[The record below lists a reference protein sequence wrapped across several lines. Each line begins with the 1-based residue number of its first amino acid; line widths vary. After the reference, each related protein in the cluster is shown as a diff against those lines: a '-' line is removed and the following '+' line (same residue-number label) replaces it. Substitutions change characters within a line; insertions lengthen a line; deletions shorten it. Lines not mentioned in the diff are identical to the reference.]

1 MKHVTIIGGGITGVA
16 AAYHLQKL
24 SREKGVQV
32 EYSLMEASGRLG
44 GKVATDTVNEF
55 IIEGGPDSFIVDKP
69 WCLNLCKEVGLGDQL
84 IPSNEIQKKVYVL
97 RKGKCVAFPSGFRLT
112 IPTEFGPFVTT
123 PLISP
128 FGKLRMA
135 MDYLIPPRKENGDE
149 SLGQFIRRRF
159 GSEALERF
167 AGPLMAGIFV
177 SDPEKL
183 SIMSTFPR
191 FAEMEKEFGSLIKAA
206 RHVRKLP
213 RPAHQ
218 PQAAGN
224 AMFNTLKGGMQ
235 SLIAAL
241 EKRLEG
247 DIRLNCPA
255 VGIHHR
261 HGKFEIQL
269 KGADSYISSDAVI
282 LALPA
287 FHAAKLIEHVN
298 PDLAGKLNAIRYVST
313 ATVSMAYLKSD
324 LPASLTLDGYGVL
337 VPPSEK
343 MNIIACTWAS
353 TKFKHR
359 APPDCVLLRAFIGGY
374 RDEALSERPD
384 DDLVGMVRGDL
395 EAIFGIEAEPIL
407 HRIFRWPK
415 GNPQYDV
422 GHLDRVNEIHA
433 IAATVPGLHLA
444 GSAFRGIGMPDC
456 IRNAQ
461 NTVDVILGELT

>member
-16 AAYHLQKL
+16 SAYYLQKL
-24 SREKGVQV
+24 AREKNLPI
-32 EYSLMEASGRLG
+32 EYTLMEESGRLG
-44 GKVATDTVNEF
+44 GKVITDTVNDF

-69 WCLNLCKEVGLGDQL
+69 WCLKLCQEVGLGDQL
-84 IPSNEIQKKVYVL
+84 IPSNELQKKVYIL
-97 RKGKCVAFPSGFRLT
+97 RKGKCVPFPSGFRLT

-135 MDYLIPPRKENGDE
+135 MDYLIPPRMDNSDE

-159 GSEALERF
+159 GKEALERF

-191 FAEMEKEFGSLIKAA
+191 FAEMEREFGSLMKAA

-235 SLIAAL
+235 SLITAM

-247 DIRLNCPA
+247 DIRLNSPA
-255 VGIHHR
+255 VGLKHR
-261 HGKFEIQL
+261 DGKFEVQL
-269 KGADSYISSDAVI
+269 KGSTSYLSTDAVI

-287 FHAAKLIEHVN
+287 YHAARLVQHLN
-298 PDLAGKLNAIRYVST
+298 PELAGKLNAIRYVST
-313 ATVSMAYLKSD
+313 STVSVAYLKSD
-324 LPASLTLDGYGVL
+324 LPANLTLDGFGVL
-337 VPPSEK
+337 IPPGEK
-343 MNIIACTWAS
+343 RKIIACTWAS

-359 APPDCVLLRAFIGGY
+359 APADCVLLRAFIGGY
-374 RDEALSERPD
+374 RDESLAEKPD
-384 DDLVGMVRGDL
+384 DELMTIVREDLDG
-395 EAIFGIEAEPIL
+395 IFGISADPIL
-407 HRIFRWPK
+407 HRIYRWPK

-433 IAATVPGLHLA
+433 LAATVPGLHLA

-456 IRNAQ
+456 VRNAE
-461 NTVDVILGELT
+461 NTVDVILGEIS